1 MMTKKCGGFWRGD
14 ENVLELIVLL
24 GAQLCEYT
32 KGHQIVYFRW
42 VGCMIC
48 DKISIKL
55 LKIKIKQTS

>member
-1 MMTKKCGGFWRGD
+1 MGD

-24 GAQLCEYT
+24 GAQLCEYN

-42 VGCMIC
+42 VDCMIC